1 MLNMDIQLTIHK
13 ELLRE
18 YFRYLFPIDAQGRYQ
33 VSRISDLGK
42 AICSFVRYAEKK
54 PEPLPDALH
63 LLLPKSDSLKNAA
76 NYHLYFSREDL
87 LRINDL
93 LEVFFNIDFD
103 RFYLNGRKL
112 GMMQKDVIESFI
124 VSRKLTNLLQDN
136 ETLKKREYRE
146 GLRLLQ
152 IRCRSLTK
160 KAYYRHEKIE
170 SGMQSILIN

>member
-1 MLNMDIQLTIHK
+1 MDIQLTITK
-13 ELLRE
+13 DLLRE
-18 YFRYLFPIDAQGRYQ
+18 YFRHLFPLDAKGRYLIDR
-33 VSRISDLGK
+33 SSDLGK
-42 AICSFVRYAEKK
+42 AICSFVRYTEVK
-54 PEPLPDALH
+54 PERDPQALQ
-63 LLLPKSDSLKNAA
+63 LLLPKTDSLKNAP

-93 LEVFFNIDFD
+93 VEVFFHIDFD
-103 RFYLNGRKL
+103 RFYLKGRKL
-112 GMMQKDVIESFI
+112 GMMQKDIIESFI

-152 IRCRSLTK
+152 LRCKTLIN

-170 SGMQSILIN
+170 LGMQNILVN